1 MKFTTLAIQNYTVL
15 FKKVSVSDFFIEK
28 ALFRI
33 CYIRSIDCVDST
45 LSNFSVR
52 LSVMFRKS

>member
-1 MKFTTLAIQNYTVL
+1 MKFTTLAIKNYIVL
-15 FKKVSVSDFFIEK
+15 FKKVSASDFFIEK

-45 LSNFSVR
+45 LINFS
-52 LSVMFRKS
+52 